1 MDGKG
6 TFGNIYVSTCYS
18 LFPMILIYLPLTLIS
33 NFFTLDEAAFYA
45 FFGGLALGWVLVLIF
60 FGTLTIH
67 DYSLGKNIVT
77 VLFAIVGMMI
87 IIFLG
92 VLFFNLIQ
100 KIVAFI
106 ANLITEITYRF

>member
-1 MDGKG
+1 MKRL
-6 TFGNIYVSTCYS
+6 STPS
-18 LFPMILIYLPLTLIS
+18 S
-33 NFFTLDEAAFYA
+33 A
-45 FFGGLALGWVLVLIF
+45 VLVLIF